1 MKSLPEVPYFF
12 ETSITIQPGIYRY
25 KFFVDSKWRYD
36 PNEDFEEN
44 IFHTQ
49 QNIIQVFP
57 AVHDMNFEEA
67 ESENQNT
74 YKFSSEGV
82 RIKLK
87 TELTGK

>member
-1 MKSLPEVPYFF
+1 
-12 ETSITIQPGIYRY
+12 
-25 KFFVDSKWRYD
+25 
-36 PNEDFEEN
+36 
-44 IFHTQ
+44 
-49 QNIIQVFP
+49 
-57 AVHDMNFEEA
+57 MNFDES